1 MSAGPDQQPGR
12 KSFAIYRAATVRG
25 RTCRTFSRQNF
36 RILGAL
42 ALSLAFSP
50 LILRAFAGD
59 GAGDDL
65 QQLRKEV
72 EALKAGQKEMQK
84 TLQIVKDILMGKQPP
99 LEDVF
104 VSTAGAP
111 AMGEK
116 TAKVTI
122 VEFSDY
128 QCPFCGRYAT
138 QTMPQLLDE
147 YVKTGKVRYVFRNF
161 PLEQLHPL
169 AEKAAEASACAGDQG
184 KYWEAH
190 DRFFKN
196 QQALDAKEMQGHAA
210 VLGLDASKFKQCL
223 DSGKYASL
231 VKADVA
237 EGQKYNVRGTPS
249 FFFGTEVKDSKLKA
263 VKFLSGAVPFQN
275 FKDVIDNL
283 LNPPVEP
290 GESSG
295 Q

>member
-1 MSAGPDQQPGR
+1 MPMP
-12 KSFAIYRAATVRG
+12 TLL
-25 RTCRTFSRQNF
+25 FSCNA
-36 RILGAL
+36 RILGRRI
-42 ALSLAFSP
+42 SP
-50 LILRAFAGD
+50 LGFKEKRVWRLGICGPFAIASLMLSAATSQAFALG
-59 GAGDDL
+59 GDDL
-65 QQLRKEV
+65 QDLRKEV
-72 EALKAGQKEMQK
+72 EALKAGQRDIQK
-84 TLQIVKDILMGKQPP
+84 NLQIVKDILLGKQPP

-111 AMGEK
+111 SLGELS
-116 TAKVTI
+116 AKVTV

-138 QTMPQLLDE
+138 QTMPRLLEE

-161 PLEQLHPL
+161 PLEQLHPS

-184 KYWEAH
+184 KFWEAH

-196 QQALDAKEMQGHAA
+196 QQALDGNQMQGHAA
-210 VLGLDASKFKQCL
+210 ALGLDVATFKQCM
-223 DSGKYASL
+223 DSGKYASV

-249 FFFGTEVKDSKLKA
+249 FFFGTEMKDSKLKA
-263 VKFLSGAVPFQN
+263 VKFLSGAVPLQN
-275 FKDVIDNL
+275 FKDIIDGL
-283 LNPPVEP
+283 LNPAKEQV
-290 GESSG
+290 GSLG

>member
-1 MSAGPDQQPGR
+1 MEFQMLMPIPLFSMIVRFLGGKIPSLGYKEKRMCLRIWGPL
-12 KSFAIYRAATVRG
+12 AIA
-25 RTCRTFSRQNF
+25 S
-36 RILGAL
+36 
-42 ALSLAFSP
+42 
-50 LILRAFAGD
+50 LILSASTPKVFAAG
-59 GAGDDL
+59 GDDFQDL
-65 QQLRKEV
+65 KREV
-72 EALKAGQKEMQK
+72 EALKAGQKDIQK
-84 TLQIVKDILMGKQPP
+84 NLQIVKDIMMGKQPP

-111 AMGEK
+111 SLGET

-138 QTMPQLLDE
+138 QTMPRLLEE

-161 PLEQLHPL
+161 PLEQLHPS

-184 KYWEAH
+184 KFWEAH

-196 QQALDAKEMQGHAA
+196 QQTLDAKQMQGHAA
-210 VLGLDASKFKQCL
+210 ALGLDTATFQQCL
-223 DSGKYASL
+223 DSGKYASV

-249 FFFGTEVKDSKLKA
+249 FFFGTETKDSKLKA

-283 LNPPVEP
+283 LNPAK
-290 GESSG
+290 G
-295 Q
+295 QKDSLGQ

>member
-1 MSAGPDQQPGR
+1 MAPRNAICSKLTRFLTYQ
-12 KSFAIYRAATVRG
+12 KSSSL
-25 RTCRTFSRQNF
+25 TCRKRN
-36 RILGAL
+36 AL
-42 ALSLAFSP
+42 QLCSP
-50 LILRAFAGD
+50 LAIALLISSASAPKAFA
-59 GAGDDL
+59 AGDDI
-65 QQLRKEV
+65 QELRKEV
-72 EALKAGQKEMQK
+72 EELKAGQRDMQK
-84 TLQIVKDILMGKQPP
+84 NLQIVKDILMGKQPP

-111 AMGEK
+111 SLGEK
-116 TAKVTI
+116 NAKVTI

-138 QTMPQLLDE
+138 QTMPQLLEE
-147 YVKTGKVRYVFRNF
+147 YVRTGKVRYIFRNF

-196 QQALDAKEMQGHAA
+196 QQALDAKSIQGYA
-210 VLGLDASKFKQCL
+210 VALGLDTTAFQQCL

-231 VKADVA
+231 IKADLM

-249 FFFGTEVKDSKLKA
+249 FFFGTEIKDSKLKA

-283 LNPPVEP
+283 LDPPKAKT
-290 GESSG
+290 GSAG